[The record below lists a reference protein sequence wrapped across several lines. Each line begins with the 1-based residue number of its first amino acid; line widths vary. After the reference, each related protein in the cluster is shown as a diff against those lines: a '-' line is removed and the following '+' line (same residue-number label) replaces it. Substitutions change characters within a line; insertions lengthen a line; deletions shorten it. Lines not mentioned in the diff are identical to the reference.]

1 MLRRWQLWAANLL
14 IASVLALVVI
24 EALPQSPPAV
34 KSAVQ
39 PLTRRIGLDQTWA
52 VFAPPDQINTRLRAE
67 ITYADGRTVTWRS
80 FDWPTMSAWQRFT
93 MHRRLEW
100 LDNIWVAAGAPES
113 GPAIASWAR
122 FLARSQ
128 RPDDPQ
134 ADRDAEV
141 KIIVEQAVIPSAE
154 VRPWR
159 SWREPVPFSEVTTL
173 AIEKLP

>member
-1 MLRRWQLWAANLL
+1 MLRRWQLWATNLL
-14 IASVLALVVI
+14 IAGVLALVVI

-39 PLTRRIGLDQTWA
+39 PLIRRIGLDQTWS

-67 ITYADGRTVTWRS
+67 ITYADGRTATWRS
-80 FDWPTMSAWQRFT
+80 FDWQKLSAWERFT
-93 MHRRLEW
+93 VHRRGEW
-100 LDNIWVAAGAPES
+100 LDNIWVAAGTPEY

-134 ADRDAEV
+134 ADRGAEV
-141 KIIVEQAVIPSAE
+141 KIVAEQAAIPSAE

-159 SWREPVPFSEVTTL
+159 SWREPVPFDEGTTL